1 MELYLVK
8 EMCCGCGACAEVCP
22 QKAIKMVRDKE
33 GFDYPQ
39 INGDICAECEACRY
53 VCPMKGHEP
62 IKSERFYAGAQA
74 KEDKLRYSGSSGG
87 VFSVLAQYVLRYQ
100 GVVYGAGYD
109 ECMTVVHREA
119 QNDEQLE
126 KIKRTKYVQ
135 SNMEGIYGKVERK
148 LKEGRWVLFCG
159 TPCQADALR
168 LFLRDDYE
176 KLILI
181 DLVCYGVPSPG
192 IWENYVKYL
201 EHIHGGKMTDFSF
214 RDKRKMN
221 NGHTCSYI
229 IDGKEYTDSLYRDIF
244 CKMYFQNYIL
254 RPSCHN
260 CRFCTVNRKSDFTIG
275 DFWGIEHI
283 RPHMDDGMGTSMVI
297 IHSERAGKIWNQIKT
312 ELNWFACTK
321 EHVLQPR
328 LLKPAEPARGRKR
341 FMKMYERIPF
351 EIIVKL
357 LKMQLIR

>member
-1 MELYLVK
+1 MELYLIK

-214 RDKRKMN
+214 RDKRNMN
-221 NGHTCSYI
+221 NGHTCS
-229 IDGKEYTDSLYRDIF
+229 
-244 CKMYFQNYIL
+244 
-254 RPSCHN
+254 
-260 CRFCTVNRKSDFTIG
+260 
-275 DFWGIEHI
+275 
-283 RPHMDDGMGTSMVI
+283 
-297 IHSERAGKIWNQIKT
+297 
-312 ELNWFACTK
+312 
-321 EHVLQPR
+321 
-328 LLKPAEPARGRKR
+328 
-341 FMKMYERIPF
+341 
-351 EIIVKL
+351 
-357 LKMQLIR
+357 